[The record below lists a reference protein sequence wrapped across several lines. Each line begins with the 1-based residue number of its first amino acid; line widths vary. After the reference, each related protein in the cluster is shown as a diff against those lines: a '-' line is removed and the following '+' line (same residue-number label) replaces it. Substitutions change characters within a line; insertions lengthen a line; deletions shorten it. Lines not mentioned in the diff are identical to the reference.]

1 MNTEFLFGSRLRA
14 NAHSST
20 DNSARRIAIGVMVT
34 ASTMLIAGCGAAGFP
49 VTGVVIDSGTKLP
62 MANVWVAQVWRKHT
76 LGIPGLK
83 DPSMAACTAVQ
94 VIQTNAQGQ
103 FRFESPPGFS
113 LDRSNGYWTASS
125 DHRAHI
131 VGYENDYE
139 GGPLDENTAVAKSN
153 VGLTQKVKV
162 LTKKIPTREETLE
175 KFFEA
180 LNVWQCLPI
189 VPAFKPVE
197 ESLLRTLVQMGVTP
211 EELADTIV
219 KYNNPLK
226 EAWITREYVMKNSDR
241 ISKYNRL
248 FVEGKAKQ

>member
-1 MNTEFLFGSRLRA
+1 MNTEFSTASQFRAHANSSIAKSVRRLV
-14 NAHSST
+14 
-20 DNSARRIAIGVMVT
+20 IGIVVA

-83 DPSMAACTAVQ
+83 DPSMAACSAVQ

-113 LDRSNGYWTASS
+113 LERSDGYWKASS

-131 VGYENDYE
+131 VGYENDHE
-139 GGPLDENTAVAKSN
+139 GAALDGNTQIAKSN
-153 VGLTQKVKV
+153 FGFPQKVKV
-162 LTKKIPTREETLE
+162 LVKKIPTREQTLE

-197 ESLLRTLVQMGVTP
+197 ESLMRTLVQMGVTP
-211 EELADTIV
+211 EEFADAIV
-219 KYNNPLK
+219 RYQNPTK
-226 EAWITREYVMKNSDR
+226 EVWITREYVMRNSDR
-241 ISKYNRL
+241 FAQYNRL
-248 FVEGKAKQ
+248 FLEGKAKS